1 MQRKDNRLKKKKSEK
16 EASIQEKIDNIPDL
30 KIRSFQF

>member
-1 MQRKDNRLKKKKSEK
+1 MQRKDNKFKKKSEK